1 MSPPQS
7 PPRPTTA
14 GNLEQLA
21 GRLQEAARILDR
33 RFLDKQEIIR
43 LLVICTIA
51 GEHMVIVGPPGTAK
65 SAIIRLFARLI
76 DASYFEYLL
85 TRFTEPN
92 ELFGPVDMTAFREGE
107 YRRRVENMLPQ
118 AEVVFLD
125 EVFKANS
132 AILNSLLTLLNERR
146 YMNGAQVLKCPLLSV
161 FGATNEVPN
170 DENLQAIFDRFLIR
184 VQSNNLDSY
193 HFHNLVSRG
202 LENELRQITGA
213 EEETRPL
220 LSSAQLHELHRFYP
234 QLMRLPEEFLTT
246 YKGLIFQIR
255 SEGISLSDRR
265 VVKLCKLFAASALFD
280 GRSQCCDADFFIL
293 KHIWNSLDH
302 AEVLQEIVTPVVDRY
317 YREHPAERRMI
328 GPTAGLDELLG
339 ELRMIRDLLTSGKP
353 LSDIQLFSQ
362 LRNLNE
368 IKSVLQSMDNDTAR
382 RMVAQVDQLLESV
395 FSSSKF
401 A

>member
-1 MSPPQS
+1 MAQQA
-7 PPRPTTA
+7 TF
-14 GNLEQLA
+14 NVEQLA
-21 GRLQEAARILDR
+21 GRLQEAARTLDR

-43 LLVICTIA
+43 LLIVSIIA
-51 GEHMVIVGPPGTAK
+51 GEHMIIVGPPGTAK
-65 SAIIRLFARLI
+65 SAIIRLFARLV
-76 DASYFEYLL
+76 DARYFEYLL

-107 YRRRVENMLPQ
+107 YRRRVQNMLPE

-146 YMNGAQVLKCPLLSV
+146 YVNGGQTLTCPLLSV

-193 HFHNLVSRG
+193 HFQNLVTRG
-202 LENELRQITGA
+202 VENELRAITGA

-220 LSSAQLHELHRFYP
+220 LSSAHLHGLHRAFP
-234 QLMRLPEEFLTT
+234 QLMRLSEEFLTT
-246 YKGLIFQIR
+246 YKGIIFQIR
-255 SEGISLSDRR
+255 SEGISVSDRR
-265 VVKLCKLFAASALFD
+265 VVKLTKLFAASALFD
-280 GRSQCCDADFFIL
+280 GRTQPCDADFFVL

-302 AEVLQEIVTPVVDRY
+302 AEILQEIVSPVVDRY
-317 YREHPAERRMI
+317 YREHPDQRRFI
-328 GPTAGLDELLG
+328 GPTAGLDDLLAELK
-339 ELRMIRDLLTSGKP
+339 MIRDLLTSGKP

-368 IKSVLQSMDNDTAR
+368 IKSVLQTMENETAR
-382 RMVAQVDQLLESV
+382 RMVAQVDQLLQSV
-395 FSSSKF
+395 FASSKF